1 MCPDSCDGYAA
12 LNVTSSE
19 QYLHIWLLGQ
29 AGQEITEWAE
39 VSRVEKF
46 GSDDTTVK
54 VFLCEDLVGPLQPF
68 SRPVLERCVKAT
80 CRITALPV
88 VNNDSP

>member
-46 GSDDTTVK
+46 GSDDMTVK
-54 VFLCEDLVGPLQPF
+54 VLLCEDLVGPLQPF
-68 SRPVLERCVKAT
+68 SWPVLERCVKAM
-80 CRITALPV
+80 CRITVLPV
-88 VNNDSP
+88 VNNDPP